1 MTAGK
6 TVRRPAARNSAP
18 RPAKRATSGASGY
31 GKALFEI
38 IERRLK
44 SPSKRGAYIP
54 PEQIARALREN
65 PGVPLPP
72 EIHDYLCDFLEGKIL
87 APGGRPADSEN
98 PLSQIKKTLIPSTYA
113 RYLAWLQRRKRSM
126 GLKGWKLIREA
137 KWWRGPPNE
146 RAARMTCRSL
156 THSVC
161 ELGHGGDVA
170 RDSAGTGVFG
180 EAQNCQVRGGLS
192 RQPRCG

>member
-65 PGVPLPP
+65 PGIPLPP

-87 APGGRPADSEN
+87 APAGRRADSEL
-98 PLSQIKKTLIPSTYA
+98 PQSQINKILIPLFYA
-113 RYLAWLQRRKRSM
+113 RYLAWLRRRRRSM
-126 GLKGWKLIREA
+126 GLEGWKPIRDA
-137 KWWRGPPNE
+137 DWWQGPPNE
-146 RAARMTCRSL
+146 QAARMTRHRLRLAIGWHRVQNIAS
-156 THSVC
+156 
-161 ELGHGGDVA
+161 
-170 RDSAGTGVFG
+170 
-180 EAQNCQVRGGLS
+180 EANK
-192 RQPRCG
+192 